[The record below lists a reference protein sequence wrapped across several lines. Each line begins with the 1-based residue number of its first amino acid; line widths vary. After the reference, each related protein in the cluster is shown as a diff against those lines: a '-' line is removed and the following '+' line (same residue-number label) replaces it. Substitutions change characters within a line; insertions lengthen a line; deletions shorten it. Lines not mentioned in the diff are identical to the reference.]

1 MRLWGDSTIMNEWS
15 QGGIAL
21 NFMRKMT
28 DEQYVISHQMNS
40 MWTTEREKYSNIEV
54 DHMISLTVM
63 STQDN
68 SGRSW

>member
-40 MWTTEREKYSNIEV
+40 M
-54 DHMISLTVM
+54 
-63 STQDN
+63 
-68 SGRSW
+68 